1 MKQYN
6 CPDCEN
12 TDTCD
17 NCQRTIKMTT
27 TVAFNDYGRKLFEEK
42 FLDIN
47 AVPLPCRGCS
57 NHPYNGGSGICHCI
71 LGIQTIY

>member
-6 CPDCEN
+6 CPDCQK
-12 TDTCD
+12 TDSCD
-17 NCQRTIKMTT
+17 NCSRLIIPVTIT
-27 TVAFNDYGRKLFEEK
+27 FNDYGRSLFVQK
-42 FLDIN
+42 IMDIN
-47 AVPLPCRGCS
+47 SVPLPCRGCS